1 MIHIHIDIFIT
12 PPVLYTLMF
21 GISGIC
27 ALTFIFSR
35 KVSNNTDEISTDV
48 SSECYFASDEDDDDD
63 EPSTTAQSK
72 KRKVDD
78 AELCEFRN
86 KMEDCLQAIKERNGD
101 TIIELLSEYDGIEV
115 RGTENADR
123 HWVYS
128 KLHNDVMAYSYKLAD
143 SDEKILVMRATTVA
157 F

>member
-1 MIHIHIDIFIT
+1 M
-12 PPVLYTLMF
+12 L
-21 GISGIC
+21 SGIC

-35 KVSNNTDEISTDV
+35 KVSYNTDEISTDV

-63 EPSTTAQSK
+63 EPSTTPQSK
-72 KRKVDD
+72 KK
-78 AELCEFRN
+78 AGL
-86 KMEDCLQAIKERNGD
+86 EDCLLAIKERNGD

-143 SDEKILVMRATTVA
+143 SDAYGYKVAVADIGETILVMRAI
-157 F
+157 